1 VLDDVWQHGV
11 WNNLLRTLFDS
22 AATGI
27 VLITTRN
34 DIVARAIGEEYI
46 HRVDLMSPEVGWELL
61 WKSMNIIKYIE
72 VQNLKTIGL
81 EIVRFR
87 GGLPLAIKVTA
98 SVLATKE
105 INENE
110 WRKVI
115 NKSTWS
121 ISTLPIELSGAL
133 YLSYD
138 QLPWHFKQC
147 FLYCALYPEDFT
159 MHRDDLV
166 RFWIAEGFVQEQE
179 TQLLEDTT
187 KEYYYELIYRNLL
200 QPHESVADA

>member
-1 VLDDVWQHGV
+1 
-11 WNNLLRTLFDS
+11 
-22 AATGI
+22 
-27 VLITTRN
+27 
-34 DIVARAIGEEYI
+34 
-46 HRVDLMSPEVGWELL
+46 MSQEVGWELL

-81 EIVRFR
+81 EVVRLC

-98 SVLATKE
+98 SVLASKE
-105 INENE
+105 VNEKE

-115 NKSTWS
+115 NKSAWS

-138 QLPWHFKQC
+138 ELPRHLKQW
-147 FLYCALYPEDFT
+147 FLYCSLYPEDFN

-166 RFWIAEGFVQEQE
+166 RF
-179 TQLLEDTT
+179 
-187 KEYYYELIYRNLL
+187 
-200 QPHESVADA
+200 